1 MSFEQNQDPFIP
13 PPPPPQPPIG
23 DPLYPPHVLQQKAQQ
38 VRDDM
43 RTSLILGLLGLFCCG
58 FILGYFSFRRA
69 NDAIETIDIY
79 GVLTERRSMAV
90 ALKVLG
96 IFDIVGSIL
105 VIIGRFTLAD
115 YF

>member
-1 MSFEQNQDPFIP
+1 LSFEQNRDPFIP

-23 DPLYPPHVLQQKAQQ
+23 DPLYPPYVLQQKAQQ
-38 VRDDM
+38 VKDDM

-58 FILGYFSFRRA
+58 FILGYFAFRRA
-69 NDAIETIDIY
+69 DDAIETIDIY

-105 VIIGRFTLAD
+105 VIIGRFAIVD
-115 YF
+115 W

>member
-1 MSFEQNQDPFIP
+1 LSFEQNPDPFIP

-23 DPLYPPHVLQQKAQQ
+23 DPLYPPYVLQQKAQQ
-38 VRDDM
+38 VKDDM

-58 FILGYFSFRRA
+58 FILGYFAFRRA
-69 NDAIETIDIY
+69 DDAIETIDIY

-105 VIIGRFTLAD
+105 VIIGRFAIVD
-115 YF
+115 W

>member
-1 MSFEQNQDPFIP
+1 MYPQD
-13 PPPPPQPPIG
+13 
-23 DPLYPPHVLQQKAQQ
+23 VLEQKAKQ
-38 VRDDM
+38 VKEDM
-43 RTSLILGLLGLFCCG
+43 RTSLILGVLGLFCCG
-58 FILGYFSFRRA
+58 FILGFFAYRRA
-69 NDAIETIDIY
+69 DNAVETIDIY
-79 GVLTERRSMAV
+79 GVLRERRSMAV